1 MEKLGID
8 FKEIPSWWE
17 ICQNAECPMAKECL
31 RHQAFLNIPEEI
43 MKWPCIL
50 PKALNDGHC
59 KFFYQAMKV
68 RMAKGFHHL
77 INSMNSRDLR
87 HEFRTQ
93 LTDYLGSKG
102 AYYRHKDGERLLNPQ
117 QQMWIQDFLK
127 SHNYGKEVVFD
138 DYIDTYD
145 FHFNSI
151 CPR

>member
-1 MEKLGID
+1 MEKQGID

-59 KFFYQAMKV
+59 KFYYQAMKV

-127 SHNYGKEVVFD
+127 SHNYGKE
-138 DYIDTYD
+138 
-145 FHFNSI
+145 SS
-151 CPR
+151 